1 MRLNVFDRQP
11 DALELWQQT
20 AHSLGLVFHHLPS
33 IQPLPEPVRSEVGL
47 LIVEHSTLAG
57 EGGPSIAQLCQACP
71 KQRVIVTGRL
81 LGVNNVVDAMQ
92 SGAASAIEKPL
103 NRDHLV
109 RTLTPVIQQAA
120 AIRQKEAEHNHLNQ
134 LFATL
139 SQREQHV
146 LDLVLR
152 GVPNRE
158 SAQQL
163 SVSVR
168 TIEARRAKVYD
179 KLECKNL
186 AELVRKIERLE
197 QLKQMF
203 DVSPSKGPVQMSAIT
218 GRLSCNFNSSISC
231 HTSGFSLD
239 GLLVNK

>member
-20 AHSLGLVFHHLPS
+20 APSLGLVFHHLPS
-33 IQPLPEPVRSEVGL
+33 IQPLPEPVRSEVGI
-47 LIVEHSTLAG
+47 LIIEHSTLAG

-71 KQRVIVTGRL
+71 KQRVIVTGL

-92 SGAASAIEKPL
+92 SGAASVIEKPL

-109 RTLTPVIQQAA
+109 RTVTPVIQQAA
-120 AIRQKEAEHNHLNQ
+120 AIQQKEAEHNHLNQ
-134 LFATL
+134 LFANL
-139 SQREQHV
+139 SQREHHV

-168 TIEARRAKVYD
+168 TIEARRAKVYE

-203 DVSPSKGPVQMSAIT
+203 DVSPSKGSVRMSAIT
-218 GRLSCNFNSSISC
+218 GRLYCNVNSSISC

>member
-1 MRLNVFDRQP
+1 
-11 DALELWQQT
+11 
-20 AHSLGLVFHHLPS
+20 LPS
-33 IQPLPEPVRSEVGL
+33 IQPLPEPVRSEVGI
-47 LIVEHSTLAG
+47 LIIEHSTLAG

-71 KQRVIVTGRL
+71 KQRVIVTGL

-92 SGAASAIEKPL
+92 SGAASVIEKPL

-109 RTLTPVIQQAA
+109 RTVTPVIQQAA
-120 AIRQKEAEHNHLNQ
+120 AIQQKEAEHNHLNQ
-134 LFATL
+134 LFANL
-139 SQREQHV
+139 SQREHHV

-168 TIEARRAKVYD
+168 TIEARRAKVYE

-203 DVSPSKGPVQMSAIT
+203 DVSPSKGSVRMSAIT
-218 GRLSCNFNSSISC
+218 GRLYCNVNSSISC